1 MPSIPLIADYLV
13 YLFDTEKSS
22 PRHIECVK
30 SCLAQT
36 YLITGLLQVSDNA
49 VLKAILSNF
58 KIACPAARF
67 ELPKWNLVLV
77 LNMLLKSPYEPIWEC
92 TLTDLTHKTAFLLCL
107 AAALRSSELHALSFD
122 RLTHSR
128 DWSQVFLQPTLEFLA
143 KNQISRHPDY
153 QRVFTVSA
161 LTNLSGSDA
170 EERKLCPV
178 RALRM
183 YLAKTSSR
191 RAKQKQKHLFISVNP
206 NRSQEITKSA
216 ISMWLRKLII
226 KAHQHA
232 SPEEAALARASPH
245 EIRAIGA
252 SLAFQHS
259 LGLEKL
265 LNTCTWRSHTTFTSY
280 YLRDVARLSH
290 DLMSLPPCIA
300 AQTMINVKK

>member
-1 MPSIPLIADYLV
+1 MIADFLV
-13 YLFDTEKSS
+13 FLFNKEKCS

-36 YLITGLLQVSDNA
+36 YLITGLLHISDNA
-49 VLKAILSNF
+49 VLKAILCNF

-77 LNMLLKSPYEPIWEC
+77 LNMLLKPPYEPIWEAS
-92 TLTDLTHKTAFLLCL
+92 LTDLTHKTAFLLCL
-107 AAALRSSELHALSFD
+107 AAALRSSELHSLSFD
-122 RLTHSR
+122 RLTHTQ

-153 QRVFTVSA
+153 QRVFTISA
-161 LTNLSGSDA
+161 LTTLTGSRSED
-170 EERKLCPV
+170 RKLCPV

-183 YLAKTSSR
+183 YLAKTSAR
-191 RAKQKQKHLFISVNP
+191 RSKQHQKHLFISVNP
-206 NRSQEITKSA
+206 NRAQDITKSA
-216 ISMWLRKLII
+216 ISMWLRKVII
-226 KAHQHA
+226 RAYQHA
-232 SPEEAALARASPH
+232 SPEDADLARASPH

-252 SLAFQHS
+252 SLAFNHN

-265 LNTCTWRSHTTFTSY
+265 LNTCTWRSHTTFTSF

-290 DLMSLPPCIA
+290 DLMSLPPCVA
-300 AQTMINVKK
+300 AQTMVNVKK